1 MVAVKAR
8 MAPME
13 SVAALSRRINRIE
26 KSAKAAFPQIKWVF
40 FEPDIAD

>member
-1 MVAVKAR
+1 MVAIKAR

-13 SVAALSRRINRIE
+13 SVFELSKRINRIE
-26 KSAKAAFPQIKWVF
+26 KSAKLAFPQVKWIF